1 MFNTP
6 RVAVTVAALAL
17 FAAQAQA
24 QAPAAATPVQGGAI
38 SVSYIEPEKFVDVP
52 FSPVERE
59 RVLADLSQHFAKLGK
74 LLPAGQDLKIEV
86 TDLDMAGRIVYTRRS
101 ANELRVLN
109 GGADWPHMDLRYT
122 LTANGKVIDSGSA
135 KLSNMMYQETATLFN
150 STQSLRYEK
159 QMIDEW
165 FSKQFHVKVRG
176 VRYSG

>member
-1 MFNTP
+1 MFNTQK
-6 RVAVTVAALAL
+6 VVVTVAALVL

-24 QAPAAATPVQGGAI
+24 QAPAAATPVGAI

-86 TDLDMAGRIVYTRRS
+86 TDLDMAGRIIYTRRG

-109 GGADWPHMDLRYT
+109 GGADWPHIDLRYT
-122 LTANGKVIDSGSA
+122 LTADGKVIDSGSA
-135 KLSNMMYQETATLFN
+135 KLSNMMYQETASLFN
-150 STQSLRYEK
+150 SSESLRYEK

-176 VRYSG
+176 VRQGG